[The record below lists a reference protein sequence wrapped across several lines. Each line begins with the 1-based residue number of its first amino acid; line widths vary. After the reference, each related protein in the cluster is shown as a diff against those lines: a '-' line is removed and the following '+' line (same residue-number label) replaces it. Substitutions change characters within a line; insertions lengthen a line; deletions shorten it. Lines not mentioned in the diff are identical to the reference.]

1 VRFLTDFADQAVV
14 LPVMLLVALALA
26 LLGWRRGAL
35 AWVVGVGGT
44 LGVMLLLKLLF
55 SACGDLLP
63 DIAIHSPSG
72 HTAAA
77 AVTYGGLVVLL
88 GASGG
93 TVLATALGVAVVF
106 GFSRVVLGFHT
117 PPEVL
122 LGGVVGLMGVALL
135 VRLAGPPPAVGRR
148 RNIGLVAACLVGLL
162 LFHGAHVRAET
173 AIGRFARL
181 LEVWPLAACKADVTG
196 AG

>member
-1 VRFLTDFADQAVV
+1 MNFLTDFGDQAVI
-14 LPVMLLVALALA
+14 LPVMLLVAAVLA

-35 AWVVGVGGT
+35 AWMVGVSGT
-44 LGVMLLLKLLF
+44 LGVMLVLKLLF

-63 DIAIHSPSG
+63 DVDIHSPSG

-77 AVTYGGLVVLL
+77 AVTYGGLVALL

-93 TVLATALGVAVVF
+93 TTLATALAVAIVF
-106 GFSRVVLGFHT
+106 GISRVALGVHT

-122 LGGVVGLMGVALL
+122 LGGAVGLAGVALL
-135 VRLAGPPPAVGRR
+135 VRLAGRPPAVRR
-148 RNIGLVAACLVGLL
+148 RLNTGLAAACVVGFL

-173 AIGRFARL
+173 AIGRLAQL
-181 LEVWPLAACKADVTG
+181 LEVWPLVACKG
-196 AG
+196 